1 MCFKTIRASTY
12 EFTVIKNN
20 LCQILKNN
28 LVKNALS
35 ELISSNFGGGIMYVY
50 VAVWSFV
57 MTHCYKRLPL
67 LEKLSKA
74 ESKSNPL
81 DLVQSLLR
89 LNSTE
94 NCSLNFGIL
103 SQELLFYF
111 KMTSLT
117 TFHRNS
123 NYQLKSFMINYHF
136 TYEFTNNLTFLKV
149 RFLMM
154 FHPFQDY

>member
-1 MCFKTIRASTY
+1 
-12 EFTVIKNN
+12 
-20 LCQILKNN
+20 
-28 LVKNALS
+28 
-35 ELISSNFGGGIMYVY
+35 MYVY

-81 DLVQSLLR
+81 DLVLSLLR

-103 SQELLFYF
+103 SQELLFYY
-111 KMTSLT
+111 KMTSLR

-123 NYQLKSFMINYHF
+123 NYQSKSFMINYHF